1 MARRFILI
9 CLFLECCVG
18 ADAAVNAPQMPFA
31 FVENRGQ
38 ADARVRYI
46 GSGPDFKAWF
56 HATGVV
62 FQQGE
67 AVARVEFAGSERGVA
82 IDAIEPTGATAN
94 YIRGGDPKQ
103 WKTNLPFFG
112 ALRYRGVWPGVE
124 IDFKTNGSEAKAE
137 YVVAPGFSSA
147 EIRLRFDG
155 DAEIQADGSL
165 LVSGATGQFREQK
178 PFLFQDL
185 ASGRRAVE
193 GGFRK
198 YDDGTIGF
206 TTGPYDRKQPL
217 VIDPVLLFSGY
228 FGGVSQTN
236 ITSLAINS
244 SYNIIVAGWSTAT
257 DLPAS
262 NGARTRT
269 GGGVDAFVAGFSP
282 SGGSLLFCTYLGGS
296 SDDRAFGLAVDA
308 AANTYVTGWT
318 SSTNFP
324 VLGGVQAKLSGSRD
338 AFVAKLNPSGNALIY
353 STYLGGS
360 GVDTGNGIAL
370 DTNNSAVIVGDT
382 TSTNLATTPGVLQR
396 RTAGSQD
403 TFVAKLTPSGS
414 GITFMTYFGGSA
426 SEHGA
431 AIQVDSS
438 NTVFI
443 GGSTYSTNLPT
454 SHAFQ
459 PQSGGGQDAFFT
471 RLSADASAI
480 LFSTYIGGSNGQPG
494 APEELTAIS
503 LGPLGNPTVA
513 GTTSSVDFPASA
525 TAFQSTFGGGQTDGF
540 IARFTASTGGLV
552 KATFLGGSLN
562 DGING
567 LAIDYRGDMYVAGYT
582 SSTDFP
588 AQRPIQS
595 SNAGGMDAFVAK
607 LTFVSVEFAT
617 YLGGQGNDSANAI
630 AVDALTS
637 VVVAGSTGSSN
648 FPTAGK
654 VGGWSGGVLSSFL
667 TKLAPNFTTGI
678 AAVPFINLD
687 PWHTTG
693 YNGSSSTLRQ
703 MNFGQAGDVPV
714 MGDWDGSGLKRPG
727 VFRNGTWLLD
737 LNNDGVYDSGDKI
750 VSFGQTG
757 DIPVVGDWTG
767 TGTLKLGLFRQGSFI
782 LDLSGHLSGIATGQN
797 DAFFS
802 FGASTDKPVVGDWN
816 LSGTTK
822 VGVFRNGTWL
832 LDYNGDRV
840 FDSLDRT
847 YYYGQAGDVP
857 VVGDWDSSG
866 STRLGVYR
874 NGSWILDYHSEGQAT
889 GAILY
894 PLLFTFGSSAYTP
907 LVW

>member
-1 MARRFILI
+1 
-9 CLFLECCVG
+9 
-18 ADAAVNAPQMPFA
+18 
-31 FVENRGQ
+31 
-38 ADARVRYI
+38 
-46 GSGPDFKAWF
+46 
-56 HATGVV
+56 
-62 FQQGE
+62 
-67 AVARVEFAGSERGVA
+67 
-82 IDAIEPTGATAN
+82 
-94 YIRGGDPKQ
+94 
-103 WKTNLPFFG
+103 
-112 ALRYRGVWPGVE
+112 
-124 IDFKTNGSEAKAE
+124 
-137 YVVAPGFSSA
+137 
-147 EIRLRFDG
+147 
-155 DAEIQADGSL
+155 
-165 LVSGATGQFREQK
+165 
-178 PFLFQDL
+178 
-185 ASGRRAVE
+185 
-193 GGFRK
+193 
-198 YDDGTIGF
+198 
-206 TTGPYDRKQPL
+206 
-217 VIDPVLLFSGY
+217 
-228 FGGVSQTN
+228 
-236 ITSLAINS
+236 
-244 SYNIIVAGWSTAT
+244 
-257 DLPAS
+257 
-262 NGARTRT
+262 
-269 GGGVDAFVAGFSP
+269 
-282 SGGSLLFCTYLGGS
+282 
-296 SDDRAFGLAVDA
+296 
-308 AANTYVTGWT
+308 
-318 SSTNFP
+318 
-324 VLGGVQAKLSGSRD
+324 
-338 AFVAKLNPSGNALIY
+338 
-353 STYLGGS
+353 
-360 GVDTGNGIAL
+360 
-370 DTNNSAVIVGDT
+370 
-382 TSTNLATTPGVLQR
+382 
-396 RTAGSQD
+396 
-403 TFVAKLTPSGS
+403 
-414 GITFMTYFGGSA
+414 MTYFGGSA
-426 SEHGA
+426 NEHGA

-443 GGSTYSTNLPT
+443 GGSTYSANLPT
-454 SHAFQ
+454 YHAFQ

-471 RLSADASAI
+471 RLSADASTI
-480 LFSTYIGGSNGQPG
+480 LFSTYMGGSNGQPG

-513 GTTSSVDFPASA
+513 GTTTLGRFPRLCHRVPKHLRRRSDRRLHR
-525 TAFQSTFGGGQTDGF
+525 TFYCGDGRTRQSY
-540 IARFTASTGGLV
+540 
-552 KATFLGGSLN
+552 FLGGSLN

-567 LAIDYRGDMYVAGYT
+567 LAIDYRGDMYVAGYS

-588 AQRPIQS
+588 VQRPIQS

-607 LTFVSVEFAT
+607 LTFASIEFAT

-678 AAVPFINLD
+678 VAAPSINLD

-714 MGDWDGSGLKRPG
+714 MGDRDGSGLKRAG

-797 DAFFS
+797 DAVFS

-816 LSGTTK
+816 LSGTTE

-847 YYYGQAGDVP
+847 FYYGQAGDVP

-874 NGSWILDYHSEGQAT
+874 NWKLDSGLSFRKVRPQAQSCT
-889 GAILY
+889 LSCSLSD
-894 PLLFTFGSSAYTP
+894 LLRTRRW
-907 LVW
+907 VW